1 MIEKQEADD
10 FDEAEDDDALDGE
23 DAGDE
28 VDLARLT
35 KDMDIAR
42 RRGARQGIP
51 AWRKL
56 ELLAE
61 QRRTRELTSDFDDY
75 DLDEP
80 KSTRRAQQRPGHRA
94 GQH

>member
-1 MIEKQEADD
+1 MSNEAMSEKQEADE
-10 FDEAEDDDALDGE
+10 FDEDEDDDTLDG
-23 DAGDE
+23 GDEE

-35 KDMDIAR
+35 KDMDLAR
-42 RRGARQGIP
+42 RRGVKQGVP

-61 QRRTRELTSDFDDY
+61 QRRTAELTSDFDDY

-80 KSTRRAQQRPGHRA
+80 RRGARRPGLRV
-94 GQH
+94 

>member
-1 MIEKQEADD
+1 MIEKQEADE
-10 FDEAEDDDALDGE
+10 FDESEDDTLDGE
-23 DAGDE
+23 AGEE
-28 VDLARLT
+28 VDLARLA
-35 KDMDIAR
+35 KDMDLAR

-61 QRRTRELTSDFDDY
+61 QRRTAELTSDFDDY

-80 KSTRRAQQRPGHRA
+80 KRSRGRPTGLRA
-94 GQH
+94 G

>member
-1 MIEKQEADD
+1 MIEKQEADE
-10 FDEAEDDDALDGE
+10 FDEDEDDDALDDG
-23 DAGDE
+23 GDE

-35 KDMDIAR
+35 KDMDLAR
-42 RRGARQGIP
+42 RRGAKQGVP

-61 QRRTRELTSDFDDY
+61 KRRTAELTSDFDDY

-80 KSTRRAQQRPGHRA
+80 RHGNGRQGFRM
-94 GQH
+94 

>member
-1 MIEKQEADD
+1 MIEKQEAED
-10 FDEAEDDDALDGE
+10 FDDAEDDDSLDGE

-35 KDMDIAR
+35 KDMDLAR
-42 RRGARQGIP
+42 RRGARAGIP

-80 KSTRRAQQRPGHRA
+80 KLPRRAPARSARLG
-94 GQH
+94 

>member
-1 MIEKQEADD
+1 MSEKQEADE
-10 FDEAEDDDALDGE
+10 FDEDEDDEALDEGGE
-23 DAGDE
+23 E

-35 KDMDIAR
+35 KDMDLAR
-42 RRGARQGIP
+42 RRGSKLGVP

-61 QRRTRELTSDFDDY
+61 QRRTAELTSDFDDY

-80 KSTRRAQQRPGHRA
+80 KRGVRRPSLRL
-94 GQH
+94 

>member
-1 MIEKQEADD
+1 MSEKQEADE
-10 FDEAEDDDALDGE
+10 FDEDEDEEALEEGAE
-23 DAGDE
+23 E

-35 KDMDIAR
+35 KDMDLAQ
-42 RRGARQGIP
+42 RRGGKQGVP

-61 QRRTRELTSDFDDY
+61 QRRTAELTSDFDDY

-80 KSTRRAQQRPGHRA
+80 KRGTRRPTLRV
-94 GQH
+94 

>member
-1 MIEKQEADD
+1 MGEKQEADE
-10 FDEAEDDDALDGE
+10 FDEDEDDALDDHGGE
-23 DAGDE
+23 E

-35 KDMDIAR
+35 KDLDLAR
-42 RRGARQGIP
+42 RRGAKQGVP

-61 QRRTRELTSDFDDY
+61 KKRTAELTSDFDDY

-80 KSTRRAQQRPGHRA
+80 KRSNGRLSYRM
-94 GQH
+94 

>member
-1 MIEKQEADD
+1 MSEKQEADE
-10 FDEAEDDDALDGE
+10 FDEDEDDALDNGG
-23 DAGDE
+23 GDE

-35 KDMDIAR
+35 KDMDLAR
-42 RRGARQGIP
+42 RRGAKQGVP

-61 QRRTRELTSDFDDY
+61 QRRTAELTSDFDDY

-80 KSTRRAQQRPGHRA
+80 RHGSGRLSMRM
-94 GQH
+94 

>member
-1 MIEKQEADD
+1 MIEKQEADE
-10 FDEAEDDDALDGE
+10 FDESDDDALDGE
-23 DAGDE
+23 AGEE
-28 VDLARLT
+28 VDLARLA
-35 KDMDIAR
+35 KDMDLAR

-61 QRRTRELTSDFDDY
+61 QRRTAELTSDFDDY

-80 KSTRRAQQRPGHRA
+80 KRSRGRSAGLRA
-94 GQH
+94 G